1 MYLCVSLFTYV
12 LVSHVPFF
20 ILIHL
25 CSQISFCLS
34 YLFSH
39 PQLLSDTLSLCMK
52 QGQMTIRG
60 NKITYLTI
68 SWTPS
73 RSLKL
78 TNPPL
83 CQSCPTLK
91 ICILAGPSSFS
102 GMAILNAPFRP
113 NLRSASRES
122 SGRWWVVQYLVSS
135 EFKTLRFSSSALFCC
150 TSASSWYILNLSVI
164 H

>member
-1 MYLCVSLFTYV
+1 MCVMYRGCRVKDVSSLGMLVNVCTCVCVSLFTYV

-52 QGQMTIRG
+52 QGQTTIRG
-60 NKITYLTI
+60 NNITYLTI
-68 SWTPS
+68 SWTP
-73 RSLKL
+73 
-78 TNPPL
+78 PPSPVFKAYKSPA
-83 CQSCPTLK
+83 QSCPTLK

-122 SGRWWVVQYLVSS
+122 SAR
-135 EFKTLRFSSSALFCC
+135 
-150 TSASSWYILNLSVI
+150 
-164 H
+164 